1 MNHAIFSFCTKH
13 RNKIGGRVLE
23 VGSRDIN
30 GSIRSVLP
38 ITVGIDFIKGEGV
51 DKVMNVTE
59 LLGEFGPDSFDS
71 VVSCDALEH
80 IEDWDGAWTNIW
92 GVLKPGGVAL
102 LTMAGPWKGR
112 HGYPD
117 DYHRMP
123 LKDFMSVFGE
133 NKVLDVFEG
142 GPSLGAVV
150 IKSAALNMTVRPSP
164 VGKPV
169 VRKASEWHSQH
180 TAN

>member
-1 MNHAIFSFCTKH
+1 MNQAIWSFCSKH
-13 RNKIGGRVLE
+13 KNKIAGEVLE

-30 GSIRSVLP
+30 GTIRSVLP
-38 ITVGIDFIKGEGV
+38 ITIGIDFIKGEGV
-51 DKVMNVTE
+51 DRVMNVGA
-59 LLGEFGPDSFDS
+59 LLDEFGADYFDC

-80 IEDWDGAWTNIW
+80 IEDWDAAWRNIW

-112 HGYPD
+112 HGCPD

-123 LKDFMSVFGE
+123 LNDFVRVFGQ
-133 NKVLDVFEG
+133 NKVLDAFEG
-142 GPSLGAVV
+142 GPSLGAIA
-150 IKSAALNMTVRPSP
+150 IKSTGLDMTIRPVP
-164 VGKPV
+164 VGKPT
-169 VRKASEWHSQH
+169 VRKASEWHSRH